1 MDAKT
6 ILEAANLYMESCL
19 ESSQKTAANCQALNK
34 ETALNIIQNCKSAA
48 TGVYSFAHSLIYRGG
63 NEEDTMPI
71 LNELEALYCDTYKQ
85 AFDKL
90 FQEVK
95 AK

>member
-1 MDAKT
+1 MDART

-19 ESSQKTAANCQALNK
+19 ESSRNATANSQALGK
-34 ETALNIIQNCKSAA
+34 ETSMNVIQNCKSAA
-48 TGVYSFAHSLIYRGG
+48 TGVYSFAHSLIYRSGD
-63 NEEDTMPI
+63 EEDTMPI
-71 LNELEALYCDTYKQ
+71 LNELEALYCDTYKP

>member
-1 MDAKT
+1 MDANT
-6 ILEAANLYMESCL
+6 ILEAANLYMKSCL
-19 ESSQKTAANCQALNK
+19 ESSQRTAANCQLVNK

-48 TGVYSFAHSLIYRGG
+48 ISVYSFAHSLIYRNGE
-63 NEEDTMPI
+63 EEDTMPI
-71 LNELEALYCDTYKQ
+71 LNKLETLWCDTYKH

-90 FQEVK
+90 LQEVK

>member
-1 MDAKT
+1 MDART

-19 ESSQKTAANCQALNK
+19 ESSQRTAANCQLLNK

-48 TGVYSFAHSLIYRGG
+48 TSVYSFAHSLIYRGG
-63 NEEDTMPI
+63 TEKDTMPI
-71 LNELEALYCDTYKQ
+71 LNELEALYCDNYKP

>member
-6 ILEAANLYMESCL
+6 ILEAVNLYMESCL
-19 ESSQKTAANCQALNK
+19 ESSQRTAANYQALNK

-48 TGVYSFAHSLIYRGG
+48 TSVYSFAHSLIYRAG
-63 NEEDTMPI
+63 NEEDAMPI
-71 LNELEALYCDTYKQ
+71 LNELEAFYCDICKP

-90 FQEVK
+90 LQEVK
-95 AK
+95 EK

>member
-1 MDAKT
+1 MDART
-6 ILEAANLYMESCL
+6 ILEAANDYMESCL
-19 ESSQKTAANCQALNK
+19 ESSRNAAANCQALNK
-34 ETALNIIQNCKSAA
+34 ETSMNVIQNCKSAA
-48 TGVYSFAHSLIYRGG
+48 IGVYSFAHSLIYRSGD
-63 NEEDTMPI
+63 EEDTMPI
-71 LNELEALYCDTYKQ
+71 LNELEALYCDNYKP